1 MKFHNPS
8 NVLSS
13 RSGSYEIFNIS
24 PFVVFFPL
32 ARVMI
37 QLSAVSY
44 KLITRFLNKQ
54 DAPHLLHPFLMQSA
68 SGGNPQDRNGAFSV
82 GELNSPRVAP
92 LHRLPIPCH
101 YVLFRI
107 P

>member
-8 NVLSS
+8 NVLSY

-24 PFVVFFPL
+24 PFVVFFRL

-44 KLITRFLNKQ
+44 KLITRFLNKLGCTPSVTSLL
-54 DAPHLLHPFLMQSA
+54 DAVAH
-68 SGGNPQDRNGAFSV
+68 GGNPQDRAASLTNA
-82 GELNSPRVAP
+82 LP
-92 LHRLPIPCH
+92 LSFI
-101 YVLFRI
+101 
-107 P
+107 